1 MDVPGTDPTA
11 AGPGDLDAA
20 RASQGPLPASIAP
33 RLLDRGRERLEE
45 GEPAE
50 ALADFQRVV
59 GHPDAALTAE
69 AWLGSGD
76 ALFRLDAEQQALR
89 AWQAVVQL
97 PETPS
102 TYRAWRQIAAARV
115 RSGDLAGALTAY
127 READRRAPSEDKAE
141 IASRLGWLSK
151 EMGQGRAAGR
161 YFARSRGT
169 GYPIGLAQ
177 ILVVVTVIVS
187 LAAIL
192 EPGTTIGDLFIL
204 DHDAVARGELWRLVT
219 VTLLHAPGPDV
230 APWLSLHLFF
240 NMYALYLIG
249 PIVESTWGSKL
260 FVVFYVLTAL
270 AASTASFL
278 FSEGPAVGA
287 SGAIFG
293 LVGVLVAGTRAH
305 HPVLDRRSRAIVPQ
319 LVPLI
324 FINLAFGFFAGG
336 AIDNSAHIGGLLA
349 GLWLGFVVPPGRVP
363 TLRSAW
369 QHPGGQPTSR
379 SPLLITAGVVALVGL
394 VAVGLAVGG
403 ATI

>member
-59 GHPDAALTAE
+59 GHPDAARTAE

-177 ILVVVTVIVS
+177 VLVVVTVIVS

-249 PIVESTWGSKL
+249 PIVEATWGTRMFAL
-260 FVVFYVLTAL
+260 FYVLTAA

-278 FSEGPAVGA
+278 FSPGPAVGA

-293 LVGVLVAGTRAH
+293 LVGVLLAGTRAH
-305 HPVLDRRSRAIVPQ
+305 HPVLDRRARAIVPQ
-319 LVPLI
+319 LVPII
-324 FINLAFGFFAGG
+324 FLNLAIGFAAGG
-336 AIDNSAHIGGLLA
+336 MIDNSAHIGGLLA
-349 GLWLGFVVPPGRVP
+349 GMWLGFVVPPGKVP
-363 TLRSAW
+363 TLRSVW
-369 QHPGGQPTSR
+369 QHPGGQPATT
-379 SPLLITAGVVALVGL
+379 SPLLIAAGIVLLIAVVAL
-394 VAVGLAVGG
+394 GLAIGG
-403 ATI
+403 VHI